1 MKTRATRLF
10 QRAALI
16 AVLSALALTSR
27 GYASSVSGPV
37 VSLTKNQSGAA
48 AEFSFSGPI
57 VFKAFYLS
65 NPDRLVL
72 DAQGAFFEKLNETID
87 VNSEHIKTIRIA
99 QNSRDPE
106 IARVVFDLKHSV
118 KLDIATDSATGRAT
132 VKEPSAGGGIPFPE
146 MSVKKLKDSVEL
158 RFEFNRDATHT
169 RWSTDNPPK
178 HVFDFPGYAPASGP
192 IEKIVGEGI
201 VKAVRISRK
210 DAGTDAARV
219 VIDTLLPAEV
229 KIEKEKSGQALI
241 LRVMQPSVYGRVVT
255 IDPGHGGKD
264 PGAQYD
270 GVDEKDIVL
279 DVSMRLKEILSAAG
293 AKIVMTR
300 ETDIFIPLDE
310 RSAISNR
317 AGAELFISVH
327 ANALPNHEKKQHVR
341 GAMAL
346 YYSDTTKD
354 FAKAVYD
361 EMENALGCGGLG
373 TVERKKLAV
382 LRATRAKA
390 IIAELGF
397 MTHHSDFELL
407 KDDIFRENAARGLYN
422 GIEKQLG
429 GRGAMLAALELS
441 PQMAAHQGRGAAVVA
456 TRAPDEVFYAA
467 AGNVLVEPKS
477 GKAPAGQAELLREFL
492 EQWELSEE
500 GLTHE
505 MDDHL
510 SENRAVPARGVVK
523 SQPASMPNVKGEYL
537 KQTQ

>member
-16 AVLSALALTSR
+16 AALSAFALTSR
-27 GYASSVSGPV
+27 GYASSATGPV
-37 VSLTKNQSGAA
+37 ISITKNQSEAS
-48 AEFSFSGPI
+48 AEFAFSGPI

-72 DAQGAFFEKLNETID
+72 DAQGAFFEKLNETIE
-87 VNSEHIKTIRIA
+87 VNSEYIKTIRIA
-99 QNSRDPE
+99 QNSREPE
-106 IARVVFDLKHSV
+106 IARVVFDLKRPV
-118 KLDIATDSATGRAT
+118 KLDISTDSAAGRAT
-132 VKEPSAGGGIPFPE
+132 VKEPSAGNGLPFPE

-158 RFEFNRDATHT
+158 RFDFNREAAHT
-169 RWSTDNPPK
+169 RWSSDNPPK
-178 HVFDFPGYAPASGP
+178 HVFDFPGYTPASGST
-192 IEKIVGEGI
+192 EKMIGEGI

-219 VIDTLLPAEV
+219 VIDTSIPAEV
-229 KIEKEKSGQALI
+229 KIEKEKGGHALI

-279 DVSMRLKEILSAAG
+279 DISMRLRDILAAAG

-300 ETDIFIPLDE
+300 ETDVFIPLEE

-317 AGAELFISVH
+317 AGAELFLSVH
-327 ANALPNHEKKQHVR
+327 ANALPNHEKKLHVR
-341 GAMAL
+341 GAMSL

-354 FAKAVYD
+354 FAQAVYE
-361 EMENALGCGGLG
+361 EMANALGCGGLG
-373 TVERKKLAV
+373 IVERKKLAV
-382 LRATRAKA
+382 LRNTRAKA

-397 MTHHSDFELL
+397 MTQRNDFELL
-407 KDDIFRENAARGLYN
+407 KDDTFRENAARGLYN
-422 GIEKQLG
+422 GIERQLG
-429 GRGAMLAALELS
+429 GRGAMLAVLELS
-441 PQMAAHQGRGAAVVA
+441 PQMAAHQGHLAPVVA
-456 TRAPDEVFYAA
+456 TRAPDEVFYTA

-505 MDDHL
+505 MKDHL
-510 SENRAVPARGVVK
+510 SESRAVPVRGVVK

>member
-1 MKTRATRLF
+1 
-10 QRAALI
+10 
-16 AVLSALALTSR
+16 
-27 GYASSVSGPV
+27 
-37 VSLTKNQSGAA
+37 
-48 AEFSFSGPI
+48 